1 MKGAS
6 NHLVKHAKKEGLKH
20 LPRAK
25 ELALKR
31 ATEAIEKYACVAED
45 KLQGQGVGRFFK
57 GVKKGFKK
65 VGHALKPVG
74 RVLKP
79 IAQEFGEQ
87 LLEHGK
93 QALLT
98 GAMGALGGMGVKR
111 KRKRKSGGALM
122 PAGSGFKGIDWGDS
136 EE

>member
-1 MKGAS
+1 
-6 NHLVKHAKKEGLKH
+6 
-20 LPRAK
+20 
-25 ELALKR
+25 
-31 ATEAIEKYACVAED
+31 
-45 KLQGQGVGRFFK
+45 VGRFFK

-65 VGHALKPVG
+65 VGRALAPVG

-98 GAMGALGGMGVKR
+98 GAMGALGGMGVKHHKR
-111 KRKRKSGGALM
+111 VSGRGRPRKRKSGGALM
-122 PAGSGFKGIDWGDS
+122 PAGYSGSGFQGIDWGDS